1 MSSKKSHS
9 REKFWADLPFSFTC
23 GGTFLWSLAYNTGES
38 SGYGRMNRMFL
49 GSLVER
55 LSLGIY
61 FIQNGLVF
69 VRDFSQRTYHEQEWG
84 VHLTVQTNWHPM
96 REATA
101 ADPLKAISDSEN
113 VLHSYGWDL
122 HYMWHAHVRVFHSA
136 ALGPTCKESN
146 GKYWVFIC
154 AKHSRLPSFLCSSI
168 ILFL

>member
-61 FIQNGLVF
+61 FHSKW
-69 VRDFSQRTYHEQEWG
+69 FSFCQRF
-84 VHLTVQTNWHPM
+84 L
-96 REATA
+96 
-101 ADPLKAISDSEN
+101 SEN
-113 VLHSYGWDL
+113 LSWARVRSPSDGPNQLASHEGSHSCRPSEGNIRLRECAPFLW
-122 HYMWHAHVRVFHSA
+122 VGF
-136 ALGPTCKESN
+136 ALYVTCT
-146 GKYWVFIC
+146 C
-154 AKHSRLPSFLCSSI
+154 
-168 ILFL
+168 